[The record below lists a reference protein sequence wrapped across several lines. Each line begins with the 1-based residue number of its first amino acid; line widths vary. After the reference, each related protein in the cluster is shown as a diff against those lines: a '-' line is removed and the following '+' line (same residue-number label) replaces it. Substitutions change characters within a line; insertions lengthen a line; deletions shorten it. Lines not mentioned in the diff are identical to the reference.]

1 MMTKN
6 MYMTSRRAWQGLL
19 LTALLCLTAC
29 SGRTAQSAQD
39 ERPLI
44 AVTIEPQRA
53 FVEAVAGERF
63 RVTCMVPQGSSPE
76 TYDPTPQ
83 QLVALGQSRAYLR
96 IGYIGFETV
105 WMDKLCQN
113 APQMATFNLADGIR
127 PIYEAHGHAHAA
139 AGDPKVTA
147 SDPKD
152 GAHPAG
158 IEPHIWM
165 SAENVRIIVDHI
177 AEALTKLDAAHAA
190 EFAQRADSLKQVVS
204 RTDST
209 VRSLL
214 PAEGAAFLIFH
225 PSLSY
230 FARDYGLQQISI
242 EEGGKEPSPA
252 HLKAL
257 IEQSRTL
264 RPKLIFVQPE
274 FDVRNARTLA
284 ADLHLDILTVNPL
297 SYDWADEM
305 IRVAQAL
312 HDAAL

>member
-1 MMTKN
+1 MKRH
-6 MYMTSRRAWQGLL
+6 SFQIPALSLGLL
-19 LTALLCLTAC
+19 LAVLLMATAC
-29 SGRTAQSAQD
+29 GRRPTAGSATS
-39 ERPLI
+39 RPVI
-44 AVTIEPQRA
+44 TVTIEPQRY

-63 RVTCMVPQGSSPE
+63 TVVSMVPKGSSPE

-83 QLVALGQSRAYLR
+83 QLVNLGKSAAYLR
-96 IGYIGFETV
+96 IGYIGFEV
-105 WMDKLCQN
+105 AWFDKLCQN
-113 APQMATFNLADGIR
+113 APQMDQFDLSAGIR
-127 PIYEAHGHAHAA
+127 PIYERHEEDA
-139 AGDPKVTA
+139 D
-147 SDPKD
+147 
-152 GAHPAG
+152 HPVG

-165 SAENVRIIVDHI
+165 SAANAAVLVDNTQ
-177 AEALTKLDAAHAA
+177 AALTALDGAHAA
-190 EFAQRADSLKQVVS
+190 EFAARADSLKQVIAH
-204 RTDST
+204 TDSV
-209 VRSLL
+209 VRSLV
-214 PAEGAAFLIFH
+214 PAGGAFLIYH

-257 IEQSRTL
+257 IEQSRTAQ
-264 RPKLIFVQPE
+264 PKVIFVQPE

-284 ADLHLDILTVNPL
+284 KDLDVHIVTVNPL